1 MDDMGILDPAGTP
14 KQKQMLSLIKY
25 SSRNKNQIRA
35 LRIVIN
41 EVQTPIYIYIYG
53 HIYIYIYITLW
64 YFSPPIS
71 GVYGPLTTAWFLGPF

>member
-41 EVQTPIYIYIYG
+41 EVQTPIYIYMD
-53 HIYIYIYITLW
+53 IYIYITLW
-64 YFSPPIS
+64 YFSLPIS